1 MMFQCHPRNL
11 LPSEYPGCWKKS
23 PCAAC
28 KSSQP
33 TAMPR
38 SPNSC
43 ICYRETGAQNFP
55 VPPKFQPLNKRR
67 VMRKQLYPIALVLA
81 LLLASC
87 GTETESETATAGP
100 PSADIIFVG
109 DHIIT
114 MDGSVVSAVAVI
126 GERIAATGEATELM
140 ALQGESTRIIEL
152 GDRAL
157 LPGFIDA
164 HGHFSAVSLY
174 ADLLNLSS
182 PPVGGVSNV
191 DDIVELIRLRIEQR
205 QIPPGDL
212 VYGFGYDDSLLAEQ
226 RHPTRDDLDRASTNH
241 PIVIR
246 HVSGHLLVANS
257 MALVN
262 AGVTSAT
269 ENPSG
274 GIIRRRQGG
283 SEPDGVM
290 EETALRLFPSSST
303 GISEARLR
311 QLRRDALS
319 LYAGYGITTIQDANV
334 GLSYVEMLKAEAVED
349 PFAIDIVAYILG
361 NPLDDVTLAAVTHDE
376 EYVRGFRVGGV
387 KFTLDGSPQGRTA
400 WMSKPYD
407 QGPPGADA
415 AYVAYPSYAPQS
427 YRDRIAGLLERG
439 VPVLAHANGD
449 AAIELMID
457 GIAVALEGK
466 PIPDHRATI
475 IHAQLIRPDQL
486 DRVKALGIIP
496 SYYSVHPYFWGDWHR
511 LSFGEE
517 RAGFISPLRATID
530 RGIPY
535 TVHNDSPIVPPDM
548 MRLVAITVNRLTRSG
563 FVLGPDQRVSVM
575 EALYAVTLG
584 AAYQYFEEDEKGSLT
599 VGKRADLVI
608 LAENPLLVDPLQLEN
623 IAIVETFS
631 RGESIYLQ

>member
-1 MMFQCHPRNL
+1 
-11 LPSEYPGCWKKS
+11 
-23 PCAAC
+23 
-28 KSSQP
+28 
-33 TAMPR
+33 
-38 SPNSC
+38 
-43 ICYRETGAQNFP
+43 
-55 VPPKFQPLNKRR
+55 
-67 VMRKQLYPIALVLA
+67 MRKQLYPIALVLA

-311 QLRRDALS
+311 RLRRDALS

-376 EYVRGFRVGGV
+376 EYVGGFRVGGV